1 MNSFQRLNNLVGW
14 LVFAIATFTYTATVE
29 PTGSFWDCGEFIA
42 VSYKLMVPHPPG
54 APFFLLVGRMF
65 SLFAGSDVTQV
76 AFWVNMVSVLCSA
89 FSSLFLFW
97 SITLL
102 ARKLVLETGKSLTS
116 AQVIGVLGAGFIG
129 ALAYTFSD
137 SAWFS
142 AVEAEVYAMSSFFTA
157 VVFWAILKWDAVADE
172 PYADRWLVFIAYM
185 MGLSIGV
192 HLLNLVTIP
201 AMAYVYYFQRY
212 KYSTKGMI
220 LTFLVS
226 LVILGVIQV
235 GVITGLPSI
244 ANRFEIL
251 FVNSFGLPFNSGI
264 LFFVAL
270 FLGAVVYGLIYTQK
284 HGKVLANTALLCFAF
299 VLIGYVSYGII
310 LVRSNFNPPIDENDP
325 ENALSFVSY
334 LKREQYGDRP
344 LLYGPQF
351 NAYPTKSVKGDPLY
365 IKGKDKYEI
374 VDYKDVQE
382 YDASDKTLLPRIYSS
397 QGNHRS
403 AYQRWGLKL
412 REDPEMTERYG
423 QPMYKKPTFGENLG
437 FLFKYQIGHMYFR
450 YFGWNF
456 VGRESDYQDAKVL
469 MPFASSKDLPES
481 MRENRSRNNYYA
493 LPLLLGILGLVFQ
506 INRHGKNAFIVGLLF
521 FFTGIA
527 IVIYLNQPPVEPR
540 ERDYTF
546 AGSYYAFCMWIGL
559 GVLGLMDLLGKMVK
573 NQTVLAS
580 VSTLLATIVPV
591 VMVRGAWDD
600 HDRSGRFHSVDS
612 AKNLLNSCA
621 KNAILFTGGDNDT
634 FPLWYAQEVEG
645 FRTDVRV
652 CNLSLLGTDW
662 YITQMK
668 QKAYESTPLPISL
681 ELKDYIQGKNDVVRF
696 RELTKGAVSLKA
708 LMQALQNNDP
718 MVVVDEDGRKTSTFP
733 TKTFYIDV
741 DSAKVAA
748 MDWVPAKSK
757 DKIQK
762 RITWTVGKN
771 YWLKNDFV
779 VLNML
784 ANLDWSRPVYF
795 STTLS
800 GAAYLNLKPYL
811 QLEGLAYRLM
821 PIYNAGAA
829 DGVVNT
835 PVMYENM
842 MKKMFWRNLD
852 NPDVYYDEN
861 YKRFPLNSRKSFYML
876 ASQLLI
882 ESQMENDTAMGQIKV
897 NQEGGKSKRQL
908 AKEVLD
914 YCFKVMPD
922 KATKFDVYTPQFLPL
937 LLELGNRKQADE
949 IAEVMNRR
957 ATEEMAY
964 QVKNLN
970 SVNNFDI
977 QTNLFIL
984 RQIYMSYKGAGINDL
999 ANKYKQSYDAY
1010 ERYDQSG
1017 MDEGMMYEDE

>member
-1 MNSFQRLNNLVGW
+1 MTSFQRLNNLFGW
-14 LVFAIATFTYTATVE
+14 LVFAIATAVYTMTVE

-65 SLFAGSDVTQV
+65 SLLAGSDGTQV
-76 AFWVNMVSVLCSA
+76 AFWVNMVSVLCSS

-102 ARKLVLETGKSLTS
+102 AKKLVLSPGEEISGAKS
-116 AQVIGVLGAGFIG
+116 VGILGAGLVG
-129 ALAYTFSD
+129 GLAYTFSD

-157 VVFWAILKWDAVADE
+157 IVFWAILKWDEVADE
-172 PYADRWLVFIAYM
+172 PFADRWLIFIAYM

-201 AMAYVYYFQRY
+201 ALAYVYYFRRY
-212 KYSTKGMI
+212 SITTKGLI
-220 LTFLVS
+220 YTFLVS
-226 LVILGVIQV
+226 LVILGTVQV
-235 GVITGLPSI
+235 GVITGLPSV
-244 ANRFEIL
+244 ANRFEIF
-251 FVNSFGLPFNSGI
+251 FVNSLGLPFNSGI

-270 FLGAVVYGLIYTQK
+270 FLGGLIYGIWYTQK
-284 HGKVLANTALLCFAF
+284 NGKVIQNTALLCFAF

-310 LVRSNFNPPIDENDP
+310 LIRSNFNPPIDENDP
-325 ENALSFVSY
+325 ENAISFVSY

-351 NAYPTKSVKGDPLY
+351 NASPIRTAKGDPVY
-365 IKGKDKYEI
+365 IKGDKKYEI
-374 VDYKDVQE
+374 LDYKDVQE
-382 YDASDKTLLPRIYSS
+382 YASSDKTLLPRIYSP
-397 QGNHRS
+397 QGNHLS

-412 REDPEMTERYG
+412 RVDEARSQEEGRTV
-423 QPMYKKPTFGENLG
+423 YKKPTFAENLG

-456 VGRESDYQDAKVL
+456 IGRESDNQDAAVL
-469 MPFASSKDLPES
+469 MPFASDKDLPES
-481 MRENRSRNNYYA
+481 ARDNWGRNKYFA

-506 INRHGKNAFIVGLLF
+506 ISRNGKNAFIVGLLF

-546 AGSYYAFCMWIGL
+546 AGSFYAFCIWIGL
-559 GVLGLMDLLGKMVK
+559 GVLGLMDLLKSIQ
-573 NQTVLAS
+573 NQAVRGMLSTVVA
-580 VSTLLATIVPV
+580 LLVPV
-591 VMVRGAWDD
+591 LMAKGAWDD
-600 HDRSGRFHSVDS
+600 HDRSDRFHSVDS

-662 YITQMK
+662 YISQMK
-668 QKAYESTPLPISL
+668 RQAYESTPLPISL
-681 ELKDYIQGKNDVVRF
+681 DLKDYIQGKNDYIPFVDR
-696 RELTKGAVSLKA
+696 KIAGAINLKV
-708 LMQALQNNDP
+708 LMRYIQENNP
-718 MVVVDEDGRKTSTFP
+718 QIMESYGEKAIATFP
-733 TKTFYIDV
+733 SKTFYLDV

-748 MDWVPAKSK
+748 MDWIPAK
-757 DKIQK
+757 DKNKVVK
-762 RITWTVGKN
+762 RMTWTIGKN
-771 YWLKNDFV
+771 AWYKNDFV

-784 ANLDWSRPVYF
+784 SNLDWSRPIYF

-800 GAAYLNLKPYL
+800 SSAYLNLKPYM

-821 PIYNAGAA
+821 PIYNPGASE
-829 DGVVNT
+829 GVVNT

-852 NPDVYYDEN
+852 DPNVYYDEN

-876 ASQLLI
+876 ASQLLN
-882 ESQMENDTAMGQIKV
+882 EDQMEKAGGATPVSM
-897 NQEGGKSKRQL
+897 EGKSKREL
-908 AKEVLD
+908 AKEVLN

-922 KATKFDVYTPQFLPL
+922 KGTRYDVYTPQFIPL
-937 LLELGNRKQADE
+937 LLEIGDRKLADD
-949 IAEVMNRR
+949 IANVMSKR
-957 ATEEMAY
+957 AVDDLEFAI
-964 QVKNLN
+964 KDLKKA
-970 SVNNFDI
+970 NNFDI
-977 QTNLFIL
+977 QTNVYIL
-984 RQIYMSYKGAGINDL
+984 QQLYMSYKGAGINDM
-999 ANKYKQSYDAY
+999 ASKYQKEFEKYVPYAQTGEQD
-1010 ERYDQSG
+1010 G
-1017 MDEGMMYEDE
+1017 GMYEEE